1 MDILNLIPNN
11 NNHKKR
17 VKSLKAKANLHRSF
31 IGKIIDKINEHTGT
45 ATFLV
50 LNIIIFFLWIGIN
63 NGLIFALEPFDPYPY
78 SFLTMTVSLEAI
90 ILSILVLISQNR
102 DAKISDV
109 REEVTLQILLTTEA
123 ETTKV
128 LKMISQIQE
137 KVGIKLEEDKE
148 LAKMTSKLNTEKITR
163 DLEIEIESVD

>member
-11 NNHKKR
+11 HNHQKR
-17 VKSLKAKANLHRSF
+17 VKSLKAKANLHRTF
-31 IGKIIDKINEHTGT
+31 IGKFIDKINEHTGT

-50 LNIIIFFLWIGIN
+50 LNIFIFFIWIGVN
-63 NGLIFALEPFDPYPY
+63 NGLIFAFEPFDPYPY
-78 SFLTMTVSLEAI
+78 NFLTMTVSLEAI

-128 LKMISQIQE
+128 LKMISQLQE

-148 LAKMTSKLNTEKITR
+148 LIKMTSKLNTEKITR
-163 DLEIEIESVD
+163 DLEIEIDSVD